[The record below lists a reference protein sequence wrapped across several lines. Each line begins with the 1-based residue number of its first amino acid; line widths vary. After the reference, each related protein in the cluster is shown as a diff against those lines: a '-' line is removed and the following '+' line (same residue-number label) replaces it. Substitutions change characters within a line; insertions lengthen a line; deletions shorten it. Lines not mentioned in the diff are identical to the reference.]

1 MQHLNIK
8 IKIAKE
14 KHPLIDVEF
23 NLEKGEITA
32 MLGKS
37 GSGKSLSAASIFGFS
52 PAGFECSTEVK
63 LGNTPYSKRHL
74 SMIMQ
79 NPRTAF
85 NVLMTLKAHAIESLK
100 VIDKWDASGMDRI
113 EKALEEVCLEPSVLD
128 KYPFELSG
136 GMLQRAMIALA
147 LLKEPEFI
155 IADEPTTDLD
165 LITQSKILE
174 LLLELKTKK
183 RVGFLLITH
192 DFGVVKR
199 IADSVLVVSEG
210 RIVQRGSVQEIF
222 ENPIHPQTKLLIEAY
237 KNFGR
242 GWHASA

>member
-8 IKIAKE
+8 INIAKQE
-14 KHPLIDVEF
+14 SALIDLEF
-23 NLEKGEITA
+23 NLERSKITA

-37 GSGKSLSAASIFGFS
+37 GSGKSLSAMSIFGFTPS
-52 PAGFECSTEVK
+52 GFQGRTQVS
-63 LGNTPYSKRHL
+63 LGGQPYNARHL
-74 SMIMQ
+74 SAIMQ

-85 NVLMTLKAHAIESLK
+85 NTLMTIEAHAIESLK
-100 VIDKWDASGMDRI
+100 VIDKWDTSGQKRI
-113 EKALEEVCLEPSVLD
+113 EKALEDVCLDSSVLR

-147 LLKEPEFI
+147 LLKEPQFI

-174 LLLELKTKK
+174 LLLDLKAKK
-183 RVGFLLITH
+183 QVGFLLITH

-199 IADSVLVVSEG
+199 IADRVLVVSEG
-210 RIVQRGSVQEIF
+210 RIVQRGSVQEVF

-237 KNFGR
+237 KNFGK
-242 GWHASA
+242 GQHASA